1 MCCMT
6 IVYILHMSVCIDPSL
21 YKEDIVIL
29 IQ

>member
-21 YKEDIVIL
+21 YKVDIVIL
-29 IQ
+29 I